1 MLGLGLGLAR
11 VSLNRFL
18 LSPLTVN
25 PNIPHCSMP
34 FLQQTLTV
42 PLGINKVILIL
53 NLLPIFQVTVLLRSE
68 SPQHFY
74 RLILSFSVPQVTLLK
89 WISDNTRQK
98 TKLPFNEMAF
108 GGLLFCFVQ
117 DFIDQIY
124 IFWEY
129 LG

>member
-68 SPQHFY
+68 SPQEPTF
-74 RLILSFSVPQVTLLK
+74 LQANSVIQCPSSHT
-89 WISDNTRQK
+89 
-98 TKLPFNEMAF
+98 A
-108 GGLLFCFVQ
+108 
-117 DFIDQIY
+117 
-124 IFWEY
+124 
-129 LG
+129 